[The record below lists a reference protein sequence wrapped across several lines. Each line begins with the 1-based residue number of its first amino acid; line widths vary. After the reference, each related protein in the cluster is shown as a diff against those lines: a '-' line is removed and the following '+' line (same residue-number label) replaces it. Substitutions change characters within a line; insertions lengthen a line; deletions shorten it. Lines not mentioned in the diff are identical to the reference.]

1 MKCPHVVRRAIA
13 EACGSARS
21 GCSRTSGVTEVRSPV
36 SPREHTGGIYE
47 VPSVTSISHFLHISM
62 YVCVCISHSYINSYK
77 HVPHNCIFSG
87 LLVLYHFFLEIPFLI
102 TY

>member
-47 VPSVTSISHFLHISM
+47 VPSVTLIHISFPA
-62 YVCVCISHSYINSYK
+62 YK
-77 HVPHNCIFSG
+77 HVC
-87 LLVLYHFFLEIPFLI
+87 LRVYI
-102 TY
+102 T